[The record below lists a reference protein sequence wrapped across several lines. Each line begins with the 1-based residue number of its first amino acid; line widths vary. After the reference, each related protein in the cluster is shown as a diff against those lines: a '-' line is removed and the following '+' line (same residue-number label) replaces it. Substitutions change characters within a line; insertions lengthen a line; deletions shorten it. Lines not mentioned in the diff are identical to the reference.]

1 MPQDNLDQ
9 EEFNRKTENLD
20 YKPAKGSRK
29 RLEALLKK
37 KEKMKKGP
45 SSKRSPKGPSDFM
58 GQMCKDHPTLTPDKA
73 AKMMEDLDF

>member
-9 EEFNRKTENLD
+9 EEFNRATQDLD

-37 KEKMKKGP
+37 KEKMKKDP
-45 SSKRSPKGPSDFM
+45 SSKRSQKGPSDFI
-58 GQMCKDHPTLTPDKA
+58 GQMCKNHPSLTPEKA
-73 AKMMEDLDF
+73 AKMMEDLGF